1 MHDRPSREP
10 ERTVVI
16 HDGLGPHLSGE
27 NAPVEGDT
35 PTITLD
41 EVLPVAGPAPGEVDR
56 PGDGG
61 RGGDDGGGG
70 DDPAP
75 ASARE
80 SLLARRA
87 KFVALLFVTAALVAS
102 VIVASSLSGSADES
116 DDAGAGT
123 RHRHE
128 ITGAAALGGFTL
140 PPGERRT
147 RDTGVPDTPASSPP
161 ARSPDTADSA
171 EPTDSPGSDHSVRSA
186 EATTGDSPA
195 PEATD
200 PVGAAVPTG
209 TAGTPGNGLRSG
221 PADAATGLVH
231 AFYERVRTAP
241 EQALGLLAPA
251 LTAGEGH
258 ALLASW
264 RSLTH
269 LEIEDV
275 RERGDGTV
283 RVVVRMTPDGGA
295 PLRITQLLGVDAGP
309 DPLINRAILL
319 SVRAVG

>member
-10 ERTVVI
+10 EQTVVI
-16 HDGLGPHLSGE
+16 HDGLGPRHPGE
-27 NAPVEGDT
+27 NAPVDGEA

-41 EVLPVAGPAPGEVDR
+41 EVLPAAGSGPGEVDR
-56 PGDGG
+56 PGAAE
-61 RGGDDGGGG
+61 RGDDE
-70 DDPAP
+70 PAP
-75 ASARE
+75 VSARE
-80 SLLARRA
+80 SPLARRA

-116 DDAGAGT
+116 GDTGADT

-128 ITGAAALGGFTL
+128 ITGTAALGGFTL

-147 RDTGVPDTPASSPP
+147 RDSDTSDTSAASTGSG
-161 ARSPDTADSA
+161 SPDTADAAGST
-171 EPTDSPGSDHSVRSA
+171 EPTGGSEPSARSA
-186 EATTGDSPA
+186 DATTGDSPTSA
-195 PEATD
+195 GTD
-200 PVGAAVPTG
+200 TVGAAVPTG
-209 TAGTPGNGLRSG
+209 AAGTPGDAPVAG
-221 PADAATGLVH
+221 PAGAATGLVH
-231 AFYERVRTAP
+231 AFYQRIRTAP
-241 EQALGLLAPA
+241 EEALGLLDPA
-251 LTAGEGH
+251 LTAGEGRT
-258 ALLASW
+258 LLASW
-264 RSLTH
+264 RSLAH

-295 PLRITQLLGVDAGP
+295 PLRITQLLGVGAGP